1 MSSFLLVCA
10 VVASL
15 AVGVFVA
22 QAICIAMFEAF
33 RIHARQVAATQVA
46 KTQTAALKTVQG

>member
-15 AVGVFVA
+15 AVGVFMA
-22 QAICIAMFEAF
+22 QGLCVLMFGIFRMHAQQVEAT
-33 RIHARQVAATQVA
+33 RVSQAQPVELRTAR
-46 KTQTAALKTVQG
+46 G